1 MTLNHQRIEELL
13 ALCLKGNELAQ
24 MEVYNRYQAAMYNTA
39 LRIVKDTAEAEDVMQ
54 ESFIVA
60 FNKLHTYKAEAAFGA
75 WLRRIVVNKSIEA
88 YKRYKKITEFSEIHN
103 NEVLE
108 EKHIEDPVDYSH
120 VKATKVLACM
130 EELKPNYKTILTIYF
145 INFEKYN

>member
-54 ESFIVA
+54 ESFIVV
-60 FNKLHTYKAEAAFGA
+60 L
-75 WLRRIVVNKSIEA
+75 W
-88 YKRYKKITEFSEIHN
+88 KKF
-103 NEVLE
+103 
-108 EKHIEDPVDYSH
+108 K
-120 VKATKVLACM
+120 
-130 EELKPNYKTILTIYF
+130 KTIY
-145 INFEKYN
+145 